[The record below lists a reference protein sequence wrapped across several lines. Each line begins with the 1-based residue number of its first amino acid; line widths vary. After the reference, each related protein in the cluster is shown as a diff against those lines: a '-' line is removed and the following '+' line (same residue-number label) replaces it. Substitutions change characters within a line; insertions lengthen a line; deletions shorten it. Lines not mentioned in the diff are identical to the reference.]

1 MAIYM
6 KVPGVDGS
14 VTAKGYEKQIE
25 LSSMSFVVSRPVNMG
40 VGNVANRKAALPD
53 FQDIAISKNMDES
66 SYGCLKEAVMA
77 TQGKDIE
84 ISIVEPGDTPT
95 EFVKY
100 TLTDTFFSLYS
111 MSGAGGP
118 NMGKEAMQ
126 ESANLSFSKI
136 EVAFTPADAKGTAGG
151 PQRVI
156 YNLATASK

>member
-6 KVPGVDGS
+6 KVPGIDGS

-25 LSSMSFVVSRPVNMG
+25 LTSMNFGVSRAVAMDI
-40 VGNVANRKAALPD
+40 GNVANRKAGLPQ
-53 FQDIAISKNMDES
+53 FQEISITKNMDES

-77 TQGKDIE
+77 TKGNDIE
-84 ISIVEPGDTPT
+84 ISIVEPGDAPA

-100 TLTDTFFSLYS
+100 TLTDTFFAHYSL
-111 MSGAGGP
+111 SGAGGAGS
-118 NMGKEAMQ
+118 GKEALQ
-126 ESANLSFSKI
+126 ESGMLSFSKI
-136 EVAFTPADAKGTAGG
+136 EVAFTPADATGSAGT